1 MLHKRLFPWL
11 SAGFLL
17 ALLWLAAATPTTFAH
32 GSTKVGPYN
41 LVVGWV
47 NEPPLVGER
56 NAILLIVSH
65 EATGEPVTGVE
76 ASLDAE
82 VIYGATTFR
91 ANLNPGPIPG
101 EYTLDLIPT
110 VRGQYNL
117 HLFGTIDDT
126 EVEIT
131 VEPEEVFAAARL
143 QFPEALPDSLTLN
156 QQITTL
162 TTELQQARTLAF
174 VAIAIGVIGLGLGLV
189 SLLRK
194 K

>member
-1 MLHKRLFPWL
+1 MSYKRNISLVLMGLLVGLGLF
-11 SAGFLL
+11 
-17 ALLWLAAATPTTFAH
+17 AAAFPVWAH
-32 GSTKVGPYN
+32 GSTTVGPYA

-56 NAILLIVSH
+56 NAILLIITH

-117 HLFGTIDDT
+117 HLFGTIDGT

-143 QFPEALPDSLTLN
+143 QFPEAPPDSLALN
-156 QQITTL
+156 EQITTL
-162 TTELQQARTLAF
+162 TNELQQARTLALA
-174 VAIAIGVIGLGLGLV
+174 AIAIGIIGLGLGLV

>member
-1 MLHKRLFPWL
+1 MSYKRNISLVLMGLLVGLGLF
-11 SAGFLL
+11 
-17 ALLWLAAATPTTFAH
+17 AAALPAWAH
-32 GSTKVGPYN
+32 GSTTVGPYA

-47 NEPPLVGER
+47 NEPPIVGER
-56 NAILLIVSH
+56 NAILLIISH
-65 EATGEPVTGVE
+65 EETGEPVTGVE

-82 VIYGATTFR
+82 IIYGAKTFR
-91 ANLNPGPIPG
+91 VNLNPSPVPG

-117 HLFGTIDDT
+117 HLFGTIEDT

-143 QFPEALPDSLTLN
+143 QFPEAPPDTLALN
-156 QQITTL
+156 EQITTL
-162 TTELQQARTLAF
+162 TTDLQQARTLAF
-174 VAIAIGVIGLGLGLV
+174 VAIGIGVIGLGLGLV